1 METVQ
6 INLQK
11 RPHKGLE
18 HVDGLGLDNLDP
30 GRNIVVLK
38 GDLDFIQSESLL
50 THSLTRFR
58 KFGND
63 DLAGKLLLSQLL
75 AKDSLRR
82 FPGPFLYT
90 K

>member
-30 GRNIVVLK
+30 GRNIVVFE

-50 THSLTRFR
+50 AHSLTRFR